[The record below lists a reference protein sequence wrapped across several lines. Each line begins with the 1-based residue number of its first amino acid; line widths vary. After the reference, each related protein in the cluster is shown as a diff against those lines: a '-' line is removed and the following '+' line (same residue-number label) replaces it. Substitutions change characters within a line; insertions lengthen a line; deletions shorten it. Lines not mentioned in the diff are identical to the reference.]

1 MCNEGNY
8 SPKGIYNNL
17 HKSGEAFI
25 IIIIFLRALVSSH
38 LVFFTTRH
46 FELQRKITGGK
57 AK

>member
-8 SPKGIYNNL
+8 LPKGIYNNL
-17 HKSGEAFI
+17 HKSGEAF